1 MRKFEKWHLAK
12 DLERTKK
19 KLEGILESGKFSKEK
34 EALCVAFFGLVR
46 FFPHL
51 SEGSLRRAMEGRHEE
66 NFVAMKKALRIF
78 AYKGEGKQRAI
89 AISVHLFLFAWT
101 NFVEAEKE
109 NIFDGHSGV
118 HALLY
123 ASMFFVANFG
133 MENLT

>member
-1 MRKFEKWHLAK
+1 
-12 DLERTKK
+12 
-19 KLEGILESGKFSKEK
+19 
-34 EALCVAFFGLVR
+34 
-46 FFPHL
+46 
-51 SEGSLRRAMEGRHEE
+51 MEGRHEE
-66 NFVAMKKALRIF
+66 NFVAMKSF
-78 AYKGEGKQRAI
+78 AYFCIQGEGKQRAI

-101 NFVEAEKE
+101 NFVEAEKD